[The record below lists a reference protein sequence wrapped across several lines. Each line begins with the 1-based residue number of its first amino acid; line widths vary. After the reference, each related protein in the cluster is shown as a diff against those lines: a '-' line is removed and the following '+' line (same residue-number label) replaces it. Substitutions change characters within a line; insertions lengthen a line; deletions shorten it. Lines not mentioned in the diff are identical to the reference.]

1 MAGPFDRLRGPQ
13 SPISWRRFEAA
24 SFAEAQSEDR
34 LILLLIVAQWC
45 PYSQRLLERLSRDAS
60 SQQAILRGYVALLVD
75 SDDAPA
81 IHTRYSGGG
90 WPTIAV
96 LTATGDSL
104 WRGTQIDEARFAPF
118 LRAWL
123 EGERSEVEQATDTL
137 PPATVK
143 GGAAQEAGA
152 RVLAATVAAFD
163 RDTAMFRLEAGG
175 GPRFPQLDAIDLL
188 IDADQPSQARDVAR
202 VALER
207 VMRGGLWDE
216 QAGGLR
222 RYGTS
227 ASVEDIHGEKLLRD
241 GAALLSTLASAAKIW
256 PEGPFAADVGRV
268 ADWIV
273 EALGAQSPTFAAS
286 IRPPHA
292 EVPDDWAVPK
302 LDSSILID
310 ANARMVSALL
320 AASDGMGEWASS
332 RALELLEWIW
342 AVAWSPQAGVAHRV
356 RDGEVV
362 ASGELADAVAVLEA
376 SLDAHAWS
384 GDERWLTRAR
394 DLFDDTT
401 RRYRSAG
408 ARLSDLPTAL
418 EQLAQFERPGRLRV
432 LHTPLRENAV
442 FAECAARLGRQTGE
456 AAHAEAGSS
465 ILRELAPSAADA
477 GLFGARFALAVRRIS
492 LESRMSPENRTVPES
507 GRD

>member
-1 MAGPFDRLRGPQ
+1 MAGPFDRLRGSQ
-13 SPISWRRFEAA
+13 SPISWRRFEAV
-24 SFAEAQSEDR
+24 SFAEAQSEER

-60 SQQAILRGYVALLVD
+60 SQQAIQRGYVALLVD

-96 LTATGDSL
+96 LTATGDPL
-104 WRGTQIDEARFAPF
+104 WRGTQIDEVRFAPF

-123 EGERSEVEQATDTL
+123 KGERSEAEQATDTL
-137 PPATVK
+137 PAAPVK
-143 GGAAQEAGA
+143 EGAAQEAGA

-188 IDADQPSQARDVAR
+188 LDVDDVSAGEVAR

-216 QAGGLR
+216 NAGGLR

-227 ASVEDIHGEKLLRD
+227 SSVEDIHGEKLLRD
-241 GAALLSTLASAAKIW
+241 CAALLSTLASAARAW

-320 AASDGMGEWASS
+320 AASEWLGESS
-332 RALELLEWIW
+332 R
-342 AVAWSPQAGVAHRV
+342 
-356 RDGEVV
+356 
-362 ASGELADAVAVLEA
+362 
-376 SLDAHAWS
+376 
-384 GDERWLTRAR
+384 
-394 DLFDDTT
+394 
-401 RRYRSAG
+401 
-408 ARLSDLPTAL
+408 
-418 EQLAQFERPGRLRV
+418 
-432 LHTPLRENAV
+432 
-442 FAECAARLGRQTGE
+442 
-456 AAHAEAGSS
+456 
-465 ILRELAPSAADA
+465 
-477 GLFGARFALAVRRIS
+477 
-492 LESRMSPENRTVPES
+492 SR
-507 GRD
+507 

>member
-45 PYSQRLLERLSRDAS
+45 PYSQRLLERLSRDAD
-60 SQQAILRGYVALLVD
+60 SQQAIKRGYVALLVD

-96 LTATGDSL
+96 LTARGDPL

-123 EGERSEVEQATDTL
+123 KGERSEVEQATDTL
-137 PPATVK
+137 RPATVK
-143 GGAAQEAGA
+143 GDAAEAGA

-163 RDTAMFRLEAGG
+163 RDTAMFQLEAGG
-175 GPRFPQLDAIDLL
+175 GPRLPQLDAIDLL
-188 IDADQPSQARDVAR
+188 LDVDDVSAGEVAR

-216 QAGGLR
+216 KAGGLR

-227 ASVEDIHGEKLLRD
+227 PSVEDIHGEKLLRD
-241 GAALLSTLASAAKIW
+241 GAALLSTLASAARTW
-256 PEGPFAADVGRV
+256 PEGPFAADLGRV

-273 EALGAQSPTFAAS
+273 EALGAESPAFAAS
-286 IRPPHA
+286 VRPAHA
-292 EVPDDWAVPK
+292 EVPDDWEVPK
-302 LDSSILID
+302 LDASILID

-320 AASDGMGEWASS
+320 AASDRVGEWASS

-342 AVAWSPQAGVAHRV
+342 AVAWSPLGGVAHRV

-362 ASGELADAVAVLEA
+362 AGGELADAVAVLEA

-384 GDERWLTRAR
+384 GDERWLTRVR

-418 EQLAQFERPGRLRV
+418 EQPGRLR
-432 LHTPLRENAV
+432 LPHMPPRENAV
-442 FAECAARLGRQTGE
+442 FAECAARLGRRTGE
-456 AAHAEAGSS
+456 AAYAEAGSS
-465 ILRELAPSAADA
+465 ILRALAPGAADA
-477 GLFGARFALAVRRIS
+477 GLFGARFALAVRRV
-492 LESRMSPENRTVPES
+492 TPES
-507 GRD
+507 GGD